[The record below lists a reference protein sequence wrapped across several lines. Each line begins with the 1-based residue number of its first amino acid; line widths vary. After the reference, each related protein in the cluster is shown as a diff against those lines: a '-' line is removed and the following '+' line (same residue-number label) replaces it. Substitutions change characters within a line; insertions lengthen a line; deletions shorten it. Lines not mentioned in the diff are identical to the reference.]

1 MAERFHRGKNRPAPL
16 ALGRPSIVLDTTL
29 NAVFHTIIVFS
40 IFLFF
45 AGHNAPGGG
54 FIAGLV
60 AGAGLV
66 LRVITGRPTLRSR
79 ASIPPDLLL
88 GFGILLVTG
97 TALTSWILGNAL
109 LEHHTW
115 EADIALFGK
124 VKTTSAAIFDAG
136 IYLIVVGV
144 IAALVEVLVGEPDT
158 ATEGE
163 GTV

>member
-1 MAERFHRGKNRPAPL
+1 MAERFDSKPDRPEPL
-16 ALGRPSIVLDTTL
+16 TLGQPSTVLDTTL
-29 NAVFHTIIVFS
+29 SAVFHTIIVFA

-66 LRVITGRPTLRSR
+66 LRVITGRAALRPRSPV
-79 ASIPPDLLL
+79 APEVLL
-88 GFGILLVTG
+88 GTGILLVTG
-97 TALTSWILGNAL
+97 TALTSWLLGNAL

-115 EADIALFGK
+115 EADLPVLGK

-136 IYLIVVGV
+136 IFLIVVGV
-144 IAALVEVLVGEPDT
+144 IVTLVAVLVGEPDREED
-158 ATEGE
+158 AA
-163 GTV
+163 